1 MAPELFMTTAST
13 TADRLRQAILGIL
26 LFGLVG
32 TGVELLLLK
41 HTDGFWQLSPLGLIA
56 LALLALVWHMAARNA
71 ASVRAVQLLMLLNL
85 VSGFIGFGQHFI
97 GNLGYARDSNPSIAG
112 TELYTEA
119 LLGSTPT
126 LAPGTMILLAL
137 LGLAY
142 SFRHPSLPGNV
153 DRQSPSTRATS

>member
-1 MAPELFMTTAST
+1 MDSTRT
-13 TADRLRQAILGIL
+13 TADGLRKAILGIL

-56 LALLALVWHMAARNA
+56 LALLSLVWHMISGSAS
-71 ASVRAVQLLMLLNL
+71 SVRAVRLLMLLNL
-85 VSGFIGFGQHFI
+85 ASGLIGFVQHFV
-97 GNLGYARDSNPSIAG
+97 GNLGYARDSNPSLAG
-112 TELYTEA
+112 MGLYIEA

-137 LGLAY
+137 LGLAF
-142 SFRHPSLPGNV
+142 SFRHPSLRGNSEIS
-153 DRQSPSTRATS
+153 QSQSTRTST